1 MYEIKL
7 FDKTTIQVTKQ
18 QADTVIAESTSG
30 KSGIVVNDQYIAFKG
45 VMSITEIPNT
55 DYNLQTRQAL
65 PKATDPIKTKNR
77 DKWLE
82 VFKRNKE
89 LTAKN
94 QPPKWL
100 VENGKIIE
108 RESYWR
114 ETA

>member
-30 KSGIVVNDQYIAFKG
+30 KSGIVVNDQYLAFKG
-45 VMSITEIPNT
+45 IMSITEIPNT

-65 PKATDPIKTKNR
+65 PEATDTKNR

-82 VFKRNKE
+82 VFKRNRE
-89 LTAKN
+89 LTAKR

-100 VENGKIIE
+100 VENGEIIE
-108 RESYWR
+108 RERYW
-114 ETA
+114 AK